1 MYRLR
6 DERLESSYAEKDL
19 GVLVDG
25 NFNLSEQCTLQ
36 AKRVKLY
43 SGVHQVQHCQ
53 LSEGRA
59 CPAL

>member
-6 DERLESSYAEKDL
+6 DERLESSYAEKDS

-36 AKRVKLY
+36 AKRVKLN